1 MKDWERALLNAARRL
16 DEGQRETLTAFAEF
30 LAGRA
35 EAAAEPTELS
45 KPLDIP
51 RPEQESVVK
60 AIKRLSATY
69 PMLDKAKMLNDTSTL
84 MAEHTLQGRDAD
96 EVITELEVVFERH
109 YTHYV
114 SRRTG
119 DDGN

>member
-1 MKDWERALLNAARRL
+1 MKGWERALLGAARQL
-16 DEGQRETLTAFAEF
+16 DDGQRDTLVAFAEF

-35 EAAAEPTELS
+35 EAEAGEAEPAA
-45 KPLDIP
+45 PLDIP
-51 RPEQESVVK
+51 RPEKESVVK

-69 PMLDKAKMLNDTSTL
+69 PMLDKSRMLDETSTL
-84 MAEHTLQGRDAD
+84 MAEHTLQGREAD

-114 SRRTG
+114 RRVRG
-119 DDGN
+119 DDGT